1 MVTSALAMSLILA
14 AGCGSSRTYNATDVQ
29 RAFDTAGIRLTVLLD
44 PQEAFTNAAD
54 DRFDVFARHA
64 AKVLGRFDEGTKDMS
79 VFVYPSATGAR
90 IYERQTTRTMDM
102 IRAQPDRYKN
112 IEVPDTGITR
122 SGNVVVVWD
131 KSKPDL
137 SRRVTMGTAE
147 LH

>member
-1 MVTSALAMSLILA
+1 MSLVVA
-14 AGCGSSRTYNATDVQ
+14 AGCGSPKTYDASDVQ

-79 VFVYPSATGAR
+79 VFVYPSATDAK
-90 IYERQTTRTMDM
+90 IYERQTTRSIAL
-102 IRAQPDRYKN
+102 IRAHPYRQKN
-112 IEVPDTGITR
+112 IDVPDIGITR
-122 SGNVVVVWD
+122 IGNVVVGWN

-137 SRRVTMGTAE
+137 SRRVTAGIAE